1 MTVRPPGGWPSWP
14 CPRVP
19 GCGSGRRPAG
29 IASGQ
34 LGQRPPGVQ
43 ALLVGLRQLDL
54 VLPGQ
59 QRGGAQPDP
68 GTGGTDPTRPYGA
81 RALQRSSPSSR
92 PPSTPARAHPTRP
105 RARASA
111 VPPLTPHLA
120 AMSGSSRRPR
130 RGRPRSRR
138 PGRAAPAHRA
148 VPDEVVEAVAQRHR
162 RRQVGEP
169 VEGSALVLLHLP
181 SRLALALRLPA
192 LYGRTVGQESR
203 EGGTGRGIFSAMRP
217 AVVHQRGSGRFGCR
231 LRQ

>member
-1 MTVRPPGGWPSWP
+1 MAMSSCSRLWQWTQAGGDRQRAARPAPAGRPGPA
-14 CPRVP
+14 
-19 GCGSGRRPAG
+19 RRPAT
-29 IASGQ
+29 ARS
-34 LGQRPPGVQ
+34 RP
-43 ALLVGLRQLDL
+43 AWSTA
-54 VLPGQ
+54 
-59 QRGGAQPDP
+59 GGAQPDP
-68 GTGGTDPTRPYGA
+68 GTGGTNPTRPYGA

-181 SRLALALRLPA
+181 SRSALALRLPA